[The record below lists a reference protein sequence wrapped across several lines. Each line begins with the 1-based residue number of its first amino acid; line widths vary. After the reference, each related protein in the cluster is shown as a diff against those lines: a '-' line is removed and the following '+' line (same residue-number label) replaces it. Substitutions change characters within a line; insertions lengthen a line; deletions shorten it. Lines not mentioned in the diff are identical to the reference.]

1 MKESTKNNRLK
12 KEERRANKAAK
23 KAKNTKIEKRT
34 NPNNLIIFLLII
46 LVIGGVFGGIFG
58 YKWFQKDASIQ
69 KYLSKE
75 ENASM
80 KEMQMDEYTT
90 MKISAKKN
98 DMKMQLIVD
107 TSTANKD
114 DLKEIKEYYKG
125 EDAQK
130 YVKYMASMYLINMK
144 ASTRALKPTVKY
156 SIKLDDKIIKTE
168 KLTYRMAKKFIKKQQ
183 KSAEETQE
191 TEPVE
196 QTQKI
201 EIDPDDLEGNNVIE
215 VTPDT
220 SEETNE

>member
-12 KEERRANKAAK
+12 KEERRTNKAAK

-46 LVIGGVFGGIFG
+46 LVIGGVFGGMLG

-114 DLKEIKEYYKG
+114 DLKEIKEYYKS

-156 SIKLDDKIIKTE
+156 SIKLDDKVIKTE
-168 KLTYRMAKKFIKKQQ
+168 KLTYRMAKKFIKEQQ
-183 KSAEETQE
+183 TTTEETQE

-201 EIDPDDLEGNNVIE
+201 EVDPEDLEGNNVIE

>member
-12 KEERRANKAAK
+12 KEERRTNKAAK

-34 NPNNLIIFLLII
+34 NPNNLIIFLLIV
-46 LVIGGVFGGIFG
+46 LVVGGVFGGMFG

-168 KLTYRMAKKFIKKQQ
+168 KLTYRMAKKFIKEQQ
-183 KSAEETQE
+183 TTTEETQE
-191 TEPVE
+191 TEPVK
-196 QTQKI
+196 QTQEI

>member
-1 MKESTKNNRLK
+1 M
-12 KEERRANKAAK
+12 
-23 KAKNTKIEKRT
+23 
-34 NPNNLIIFLLII
+34 
-46 LVIGGVFGGIFG
+46 FG

-168 KLTYRMAKKFIKKQQ
+168 KLTYRMAKKFIKEQQ
-183 KSAEETQE
+183 TTTEETQE

-196 QTQKI
+196 QTQEI

>member
-168 KLTYRMAKKFIKKQQ
+168 KLTYRMAKKFIKEQQ
-183 KSAEETQE
+183 TTTEETQE

-196 QTQKI
+196 QTQEI

>member
-156 SIKLDDKIIKTE
+156 SIKLDDKVIKTE
-168 KLTYRMAKKFIKKQQ
+168 KLTYRMAKKFIKEQQ
-183 KSAEETQE
+183 TTTEETQE

-196 QTQKI
+196 QTQEI

>member
-12 KEERRANKAAK
+12 KEERRTNKAAK

-34 NPNNLIIFLLII
+34 NPNNLIIFLLIV
-46 LVIGGVFGGIFG
+46 LVVGGVFGGMFG

-156 SIKLDDKIIKTE
+156 SIKLDDKVIKTE
-168 KLTYRMAKKFIKKQQ
+168 KLTYRMAKKFIKEQQ
-183 KSAEETQE
+183 TTTEETQE

-196 QTQKI
+196 QTQEI

>member
-12 KEERRANKAAK
+12 KEERRSNKAAK
-23 KAKNTKIEKRT
+23 KAKNTKVEKKT
-34 NPNNLIIFLLII
+34 NPNNLLIFLLIV
-46 LVIGGVFGGIFG
+46 LVVGGVFGGMFG
-58 YKWFQKDASIQ
+58 YKWFRKDASIQ
-69 KYLSKE
+69 KYLNKE

-90 MKISAKKN
+90 LKLSAKKN
-98 DMKMQLIVD
+98 DMKMQFIVD
-107 TSTANKD
+107 TSDASKD
-114 DLKEIKEYYKG
+114 ELNSMEEYYKS
-125 EDAQK
+125 EDAQD
-130 YVKYMASMYLINMK
+130 YIKYMASMYLINMK
-144 ASTRALKPTVKY
+144 ESTRALKPTIKY
-156 SIKLDDKIIKTE
+156 SIKLGDKVIKTE
-168 KLTYRMAKKFIKKQQ
+168 KLTYRMAKKFIKEQQ

-196 QTQKI
+196 QTQEI